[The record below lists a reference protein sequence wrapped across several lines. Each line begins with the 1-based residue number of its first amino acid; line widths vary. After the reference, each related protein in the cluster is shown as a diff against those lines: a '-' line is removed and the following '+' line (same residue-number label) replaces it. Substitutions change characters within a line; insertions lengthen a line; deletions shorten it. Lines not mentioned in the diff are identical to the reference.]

1 MTSWRIKTGNQ
12 MHSLVWRAVC
22 FKNNFMRWYMF
33 LFANKKFLFEIAS
46 IFICSLVYI
55 LLGQFV
61 SNEKHHSVRNSVFHL
76 KLRKLNLATNRN
88 MPRFVS
94 MLGNCRGLSTSKPYV
109 SAMFFY
115 PFTHW
120 SPCFADI
127 HFAAYTWDLV
137 NNTIPFLDT
146 TVKRNSDGLLTTT
159 VYRKPTHT
167 DQYLA
172 YDY

>member
-1 MTSWRIKTGNQ
+1 
-12 MHSLVWRAVC
+12 
-22 FKNNFMRWYMF
+22 MF

-46 IFICSLVYI
+46 ISICCLVYI

-76 KLRKLNLATNRN
+76 KLLKLNLATNKN

-115 PFTHW
+115 PYTH
-120 SPCFADI
+120 
-127 HFAAYTWDLV
+127 
-137 NNTIPFLDT
+137 
-146 TVKRNSDGLLTTT
+146 
-159 VYRKPTHT
+159 
-167 DQYLA
+167 
-172 YDY
+172 